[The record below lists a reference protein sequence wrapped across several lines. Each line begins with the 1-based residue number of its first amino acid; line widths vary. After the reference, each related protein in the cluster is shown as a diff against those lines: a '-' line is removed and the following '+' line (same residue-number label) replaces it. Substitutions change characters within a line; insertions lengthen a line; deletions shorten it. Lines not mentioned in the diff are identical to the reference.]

1 MPVLVRR
8 YGFPKLLWW
17 KRERD
22 LRNINF
28 ILLLAKKC
36 PTTSFP
42 PSIMSIMSWLLL
54 VHTLRRWHCISPP
67 LRETFLITSFFKGC
81 HFNWCV
87 GCLRVV
93 ECSFQSWKFF
103 CLVSVFYLRCCA
115 IHSSTLR
122 EGQVSWSCI
131 FAVHR
136 IVDSGS
142 LTECHGQLWI
152 TRKPH
157 TKCRAKF
164 AESDISK
171 ICLWCLLLPVF

>member
-1 MPVLVRR
+1 MPVLVQR

-17 KRERD
+17 KRGRD

-28 ILLLAKKC
+28 ILLLPKNAQQ
-36 PTTSFP
+36 P
-42 PSIMSIMSWLLL
+42 PSPQAFMSWLLL
-54 VHTLRRWHCISPP
+54 VHTLRRRHCISPP
-67 LRETFLITSFFKGC
+67 LREIFLITSFFKGC

-103 CLVSVFYLRCCA
+103 CLVSVFHLWCCA

-122 EGQVSWSCI
+122 EGQVSWSYI
-131 FAVHR
+131 FAVRR
-136 IVDSGS
+136 IVDSRS
-142 LTECHGQLWI
+142 LTESHRQLWI

-157 TKCRAKF
+157 NKCRAKF